1 MRSLTVVL
9 LAGGAMALAGIG
21 PAAEDT
27 TRAGTHRLESQWRP
41 DFQAARHYANDRS
54 GEVRFMIIDPFGRA
68 DRLRQSASAPM
79 ASLFKA
85 LLLATYLSQGDVRDR
100 SLRDWEKDLLGPMI
114 KRSDNESA
122 TRVRDMLGAGRIK
135 RMARKAHMQDFS
147 YHPVWGLSRS
157 SPRDQASFFLK
168 LERYLPERHEGY
180 AKYLLAHIV
189 KSQRWGVGK
198 VRPKGWRL
206 YFKGGWG
213 SGSGSVNHQTAL
225 YERGGCRV
233 ALSVM
238 TENNPS
244 HGYGSESIE
253 GVTRRLLHGF
263 GGVSCQGHEI
273 RRRAHARGLSFVR
286 EPAP

>member
-1 MRSLTVVL
+1 
-9 LAGGAMALAGIG
+9 MALAGIG
-21 PAAEDT
+21 PAGEDT

-68 DRLRQSASAPM
+68 DRLHQGASAPM

-122 TRVRDMLGAGRIK
+122 TRVRDMLGAGKIK
-135 RMARKAHMQDFS
+135 RMARRAHMQDFS

-157 SPRDQASFFLK
+157 SPRDQANFFLK

-213 SGSGSVNHQTAL
+213 SGSGSVNHQTRAVRARRMPGGAVRDDGEQPEPRVW
-225 YERGGCRV
+225 ERVDRG
-233 ALSVM
+233 
-238 TENNPS
+238 S
-244 HGYGSESIE
+244 HPPAAARLR
-253 GVTRRLLHGF
+253 RRLVPGTRDPAA
-263 GGVSCQGHEI
+263 GP
-273 RRRAHARGLSFVR
+273 RPRALLRPGA
-286 EPAP
+286 